1 MTNGI
6 QLDRSIG
13 SVVMTLA
20 KVSSAGV
27 EKSAGS
33 KCTEA
38 LSATP
43 KLSSLAR
50 QLSESAERARIRDGT
65 LSRQQLGD
73 LGREIGYKVSNGC
86 APEIKAR
93 RAQEVP
99 DTDDPERLERA
110 LQATRFVANN
120 YQADS
125 RVINPF
131 AGLSREQLTLIV
143 YDENGG
149 YTLNERDAA
158 KVSIK
163 QLERPWRERVLADAQ
178 LERSQTGGAPNF
190 YRACVAHYRALPKI
204 EQAMHHPDYE
214 ANNLRFIEEDL
225 EAQRSGKK
233 DQPMLTLI
241 EVLARIN
248 RKLPVPVAGGEN
260 PSPAARIDNAEE
272 IKT

>member
-13 SVVMTLA
+13 SAVMKTA
-20 KVSSAGV
+20 NVSSVGV

-33 KCTEA
+33 KCSDI
-38 LSATP
+38 LPATP

-50 QLSESAERARIRDGT
+50 QLSESAERARVRDST

-86 APEIKAR
+86 APEVKAR
-93 RAQEVP
+93 RALEVP

-110 LQATRFVANN
+110 IQATRFVANN

-125 RVINPF
+125 RVNNPF
-131 AGLSREQLTLIV
+131 PGLSREELTLIV
-143 YDENGG
+143 YDESGG
-149 YTLNERDAA
+149 YTLNERDSARA
-158 KVSIK
+158 GIR
-163 QLERPWRERVLADAQ
+163 QIEWPWRQRVLADAQ

-204 EQAMHHPDYE
+204 EQAMHHPNYE

-233 DQPMLTLI
+233 EQSMLTLI
-241 EVLARIN
+241 EVLARMN
-248 RKLPVPVAGGEN
+248 RTLPIHVAGGEK
-260 PSPAARIDNAEE
+260 PSHPAKGDE